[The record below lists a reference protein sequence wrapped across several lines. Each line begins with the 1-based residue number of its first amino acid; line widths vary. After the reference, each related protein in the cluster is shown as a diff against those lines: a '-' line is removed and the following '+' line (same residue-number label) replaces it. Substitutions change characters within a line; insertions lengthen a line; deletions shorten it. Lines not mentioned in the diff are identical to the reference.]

1 MELLQLIFKKI
12 RLPILPSVM
21 KQNWTP
27 LWTVTGFSSMPWQ
40 PLQTW
45 IANMSNRAILQ
56 RNWLFFH
63 KFFSAYYTS
72 PLLPLYFIEIT
83 KSFCFNSPLMSMK
96 FWNDFY
102 LLFKLCM
109 FIYFS
114 CLFWYCRSVPV
125 WNSNKN
131 GSFVSQIGLSY

>member
-1 MELLQLIFKKI
+1 MGHQRLGRDYQLGLLTCQIG
-12 RLPILPSVM
+12 P
-21 KQNWTP
+21 
-27 LWTVTGFSSMPWQ
+27 
-40 PLQTW
+40 
-45 IANMSNRAILQ
+45 
-56 RNWLFFH
+56 FFNGIDN
-63 KFFSAYYTS
+63 FFSQILFSLS
-72 PLLPLYFIEIT
+72 PFLPVYFIEIT
-83 KSFCFNSPLMSMK
+83 KSFSFDSPLMSMK
-96 FWNDFY
+96 LWNGFY